1 MKTSGDYHG
10 MRSIQIP
17 AEGKS
22 MEQIEAE
29 AITHTLE
36 LTEGNR
42 SAASR
47 ILGISR
53 PTLLRKIRKHGL
65 QRAKHE
71 LQRA

>member
-1 MKTSGDYHG
+1 

-47 ILGISR
+47 ILGISEAR
-53 PTLLRKIRKHGL
+53 APAGEARAPAGVDEAVMETGGL
-65 QRAKHE
+65 GGWR
-71 LQRA
+71 RR

>member
-1 MKTSGDYHG
+1 MKTSGDYDG

>member
-1 MKTSGDYHG
+1 MKTSGDYNG

-65 QRAKHE
+65 QRKKHG